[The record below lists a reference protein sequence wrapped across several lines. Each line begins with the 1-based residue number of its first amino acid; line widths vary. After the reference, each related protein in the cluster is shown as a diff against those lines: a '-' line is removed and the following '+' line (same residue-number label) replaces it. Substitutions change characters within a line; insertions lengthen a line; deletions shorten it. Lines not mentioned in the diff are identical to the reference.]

1 VRNGQACEARLASP
15 NLPLPVMEQFAPLA
29 ELRPRPR
36 GPQRPARDELAMEG
50 PHLIGRWPEPARR
63 QGGLDDVR
71 VVPLVHGAVMSPL
84 RLVSSHVDSTAGVA
98 LPPSAPIWLGRSM
111 EQIRRGHSD

>member
-1 VRNGQACEARLASP
+1 
-15 NLPLPVMEQFAPLA
+15 
-29 ELRPRPR
+29 
-36 GPQRPARDELAMEG
+36 MEG
-50 PHLIGRWPEPARR
+50 LRLIGRWPEPARR